1 MNKRL
6 INVGVKPYIP
16 NIKRNIVLKQHLNSS
31 YQYNVGKVTPTQDPK
46 MPLIATHLGIFKVLS
61 NNHTGSVQCM
71 CTTLGIFD
79 LSLNLLISA
88 TPCSPMMDDC
98 IRVCNSHIIKGGP
111 YQVFTQLM
119 YTCTRM
125 LLIGCI
131 VLSRW

>member
-1 MNKRL
+1 
-6 INVGVKPYIP
+6 
-16 NIKRNIVLKQHLNSS
+16 
-31 YQYNVGKVTPTQDPK
+31 
-46 MPLIATHLGIFKVLS
+46 
-61 NNHTGSVQCM
+61 M

-119 YTCTRM
+119 YTCTECCWLAALCCPDGEYTIMRVAHSHYDELM
-125 LLIGCI
+125 LDMYTGMAQ
-131 VLSRW
+131 SGDNDA